1 MNDEELDRELK
12 RVKLLREQLALEKE
26 LKRNARQ
33 EDVMRTARNFRS
45 TVVAASAS
53 ILKVLF
59 RFLRRWWKVGAIG
72 AGVSAVVIGGFS
84 LHSHL
89 EEEKKKAA
97 EEEYWGQAWPYIDKI
112 CRPIDCSG
120 WAARSH
126 ECTLQYIDYDSCKSN
141 ALKNFDALLA
151 AKKDGT
157 FPPAPTFKIGDHEKS
172 EAPMGEDESNITPGV
187 YYNNSLAS
195 AAFPDYES
203 AHLWLTHIML
213 APNIESPG
221 NTEIK
226 MVKGSWRISI
236 APFLSLG
243 DAKSMQKKL
252 AKEGLETELLHEPV
266 DLNALSK

>member
-59 RFLRRWWKVGAIG
+59 RFLRRWWKVCAIG
-72 AGVSAVVIGGFS
+72 VGVPAVIIGGFS

-89 EEEKKKAA
+89 EEEEKKAA
-97 EEEYWGQAWPYIDKI
+97 EREYWSQARPYIDKI
-112 CRPIDCSG
+112 CRPYDCSG
-120 WAARSH
+120 PLAGSNV
-126 ECTLQYIDYDSCKSN
+126 CDLQWDNYDSCESSARKHY
-141 ALKNFDALLA
+141 DAFLA
-151 AKKDGT
+151 SKKDGT
-157 FPPAPTFKIGDHEKS
+157 FPSAPTFKNANYEKA
-172 EAPMGEDESNITPGV
+172 EALKDEEGSDITPGV
-187 YYNNSLAS
+187 LSLYSVAS

-203 AHLWLTHIML
+203 ARLWRTHIEL
-213 APNIESPG
+213 NPNIELKG

-236 APFLSLG
+236 DPFLSLG
-243 DAKSMQKKL
+243 DAKNMQRKL
-252 AKEGLETELLHEPV
+252 AKEGLETEVLHERV
-266 DLNALSK
+266 DLNAPAK